1 MASNKTVTFERNDVW
16 PLLQSFFEEKGLV
29 RQHLDSYND
38 FIEHQLQEI
47 VDEVGEVL
55 PDIPGFQIKFGKIK
69 IEKPQIREADG
80 ALKEITPFHA
90 RVRDL
95 TYAADIKL
103 EMIAINIDERTQ
115 SPQEDEP
122 EEIFIGK
129 LPVMLKSNKCP
140 MSTMNDNAL
149 ISIGED
155 PLDVGGYFIINGTER
170 VLVTQEDLAPNTI
183 LIDEA
188 SSSSSST
195 HIAKV
200 FSTTKGFRAPVTIE
214 RRKDGTLRVSF
225 PSVPGKIPFAV
236 LMRALGLATD
246 REIINAVSDH
256 EEVIRAMLPVV
267 EVAASLNITK
277 DVQKSQENALDYIGK
292 RVAVGQTRKFRVQR
306 AEQVLDKYLLP
317 HIGDQQDDRV
327 KKAYYLGQM
336 AQKILELALNM
347 RKPDD
352 KDHYAN
358 KRLKLAGD
366 LFASLFRVAFNNL
379 CRDIKYQLERT
390 AVRGRKPSIKTAVRA
405 DVITERIRHALAT
418 GNWVGGKAGVSQ
430 LLDRNNYISSL
441 SHLRRIVSPLSRSQP
456 HFEARDLH
464 PTQWGKICP
473 AETPEGPNCGLVKNF
488 GLIAYVSIGTDEKKL
503 EIQLQDFNLV
513 PIQKVRDE
521 KLKGTNVF
529 LNGRLI
535 GIHREPTDFV
545 NHVRDERRKG
555 NISQEVNI
563 GFRKYANEVQINCDA
578 GRSRR
583 PVFLVENGELVVDA
597 SQIKKIKM
605 KEWVWSDLIVP
616 NEQERKKGKKASIE
630 YLDAEE
636 EENTYIA
643 IYPEYLTNEHTHC
656 EITPAAILGIT
667 ASLIPFPE
675 HNQSPRNTYEA
686 GMAKQALGVFSSN
699 FHLRLDTRGHTLHY
713 PQVPLVG
720 TKPMDIIGFE
730 RRPAGQNFVVAV
742 LSYAG
747 YNIED
752 ALIINKA
759 SVERGLARST
769 FFRTYDSEERRYPGG
784 QEDKFEVPDQSVR
797 GYKPQ
802 ECYRHLSGDGL
813 IEPEKTVEGGDVLIG
828 RTSPPRFIEE
838 YKEFDVQTTNRRET
852 SVTMRHGERG
862 IVDTVILTETKDGN
876 RLVKIKVRDQR
887 IPELGDKFASRHGQ
901 KGIVGLIIPQ
911 EDMPFTEE
919 GLVPDLLMNPHA
931 IPSRMTLGQML
942 ETIAG
947 KIAAITGK
955 KFDSTAF
962 SLRDPEDI
970 QNILLQ
976 NGFEYN
982 GRETMYNGITGEK
995 YEVGIFMGCV
1005 YYQKLH
1011 HLVADKMHARAR
1023 GPVQILT
1030 RQPTEGRAREGGL
1043 RFGEMERDCL
1053 VGHGASLLLKERLL
1067 DESDK
1072 TIITI
1077 CEKCGLLANY
1087 DKKQDMYFC
1096 NICGDKT
1103 VISKVECSYAFK
1115 LLIQE
1120 MMALGLAP
1128 RLRLDEKA

>member
-1 MASNKTVTFERNDVW
+1 MNNGDDNLIEKDDVW
-16 PLLQSFFEEKGLV
+16 ALLQAFFEEKGLV

-38 FIEHQLQEI
+38 FIDNQLQEI
-47 VDEVGEVL
+47 VDEIGEVL
-55 PDIPGFQIKFGKIK
+55 PDIPGFKIRFGKIK
-69 IEKPQIREADG
+69 VDIPQIREADG
-80 ALKEITPFHA
+80 ALKEITPYQA

-95 TYAADIKL
+95 TYAADIML

-115 SPQEDEP
+115 IQQEEEP
-122 EEIFIGK
+122 EWIFIGK
-129 LPVMLKSNKCP
+129 MPIMLKSKKCP
-140 MSTMNDNAL
+140 LSHKNSEQIIAD
-149 ISIGED
+149 GED
-155 PLDVGGYFIINGTER
+155 PIDAGGYFIINGTER

-236 LMRALGLATD
+236 LMRALGLRSD
-246 REIINAVSDH
+246 REIINAVSDND
-256 EEVIRAMLPVV
+256 EIARAMLPVV

-277 DVQKSQENALDYIGK
+277 DLKKSQENALDYIGK
-292 RVAVGQTRKFRVQR
+292 RVAVGQTRKFRIQR

-317 HIGDQQDDRV
+317 HIGDQPEDRI

-336 AQKILELALNM
+336 AQKVFDLTLDN

-366 LFASLFRVAFNNL
+366 LFASLFRVAFSNL

-430 LLDRNNYISSL
+430 LLDRNNYIASL
-441 SHLRRIVSPLSRSQP
+441 SHLRRIISPLSRSQP

-488 GLIAYVSIGTDEKKL
+488 ALSAYVSIGYDERKL
-503 EIQLQDFNLV
+503 EMMLNDFGLI

-521 KLKGTNVF
+521 KLKGTNIF

-535 GIHREPTDFV
+535 GIHEDADDFV
-545 NHVRDERRKG
+545 RKVREERRKG
-555 NISQEVNI
+555 LISDQVNI
-563 GFRKYANEVQINCDA
+563 GYRRYANEVQINSDA

-583 PVFLVENGELVVDA
+583 PLFIVENGKLLIE
-597 SQIKKIKM
+597 QYHIKKIRS
-605 KEWVWSDLIVP
+605 KEWEWSDLIRP
-616 NEQERKKGKKASIE
+616 NEIERKRGKIAVIE

-636 EENTYIA
+636 EENAYIA
-643 IYPEYLTNEHTHC
+643 IYPEDITPEHSHC

-675 HNQSPRNTYEA
+675 RNQSPRNTYEA
-686 GMAKQALGVFSSN
+686 GMAKQALGIFSSN

-713 PQVPLVG
+713 PQIPLVG

-730 RRPAGQNFVVAV
+730 KRPAGQNFVVAV

-759 SVERGLARST
+759 SIERGLARST

-784 QEDKFEVPDQSVR
+784 QEDKFQVPEHTVR

-802 ECYRHLSGDGL
+802 ECYRHLSEDGL
-813 IEPEKTVEGGDVLIG
+813 IEPETQVEGGDVLIG

-838 YKEFDVQTTNRRET
+838 YKEFDMPTLNRRET
-852 SVTMRHGERG
+852 SIPMRHGEKG

-876 RLVKIKVRDQR
+876 RLVKVKVRDQR

-901 KGIVGLIIPQ
+901 KGIIGLIIPQ
-911 EDMPFTEE
+911 EDMPFTED
-919 GLVPDLLMNPHA
+919 GIVPDLLINPHA
-931 IPSRMTLGQML
+931 IPSRMTLGQMM
-942 ETIAG
+942 ETVAG
-947 KIAAITGK
+947 KIAAFTGRK
-955 KFDSTAF
+955 VDSTAF
-962 SLRDPEDI
+962 SLRNPDDL
-970 QNILLQ
+970 QQVLLDL
-976 NGFEYN
+976 GFEYN
-982 GRETMYNGITGEK
+982 GRQTMYNGITGEK
-995 YEVGIFMGCV
+995 YEIGIFIGCV

-1072 TIITI
+1072 TTI
-1077 CEKCGLLANY
+1077 NVCEKCGLLATY
-1087 DKKQDMYFC
+1087 DKKQDKYYC
-1096 NICGDKT
+1096 SICGDKST
-1103 VISKVECSYAFK
+1103 ISQVECSYAFK

-1128 RLRLDEKA
+1128 RLRLEEKA